1 MTALPFVSDKF
12 AANSSSFGQLPQPPL
27 ELRAS
32 QDRVSDICVRIVK
45 RSIQERSKSV
55 LESSPQPGDLGL
67 ACSPFALCTSSR
79 SLGQSTVPKPPLKG
93 PVIRNAGPPASP
105 SQFDVSR
112 KGSVLRRLYIS
123 ITAVVSIRQR
133 SVRFCLRCRSSSL
146 KMLYTHVDV
155 LSLLDRTVSRRANST
170 FVLGRV

>member
-79 SLGQSTVPKPPLKG
+79 SLGQSTGPK
-93 PVIRNAGPPASP
+93 A
-105 SQFDVSR
+105 SR
-112 KGSVLRRLYIS
+112 KGTCDPECRSAGESIPIRCVSKRVRSETTLYIDYCGS
-123 ITAVVSIRQR
+123 FHSTTICPFLPS
-133 SVRFCLRCRSSSL
+133 
-146 KMLYTHVDV
+146 
-155 LSLLDRTVSRRANST
+155 LSLQFFKNAVHPR
-170 FVLGRV
+170 